1 MSEFLQATAVQA
13 GYGGALILKGI
24 DLQLR
29 QGEIG
34 VIAGPNGAGKS
45 TLLKSIF
52 GLLTVHSGSIQLAGK
67 AITNLAPDTLVKL
80 GMAFVPQEKNV
91 FESLTVEENLQMGAY
106 LRRDNYTYML
116 EKIYQDFP
124 PLAIKRKQPAGEL
137 SGGQR
142 QMVAIARALM
152 MEPQLI
158 LLDEPTAGL
167 SPLFMEEI
175 FVQIRSINTGGVSV
189 LMVEQ
194 NARQALAIAD
204 RGFILAAGKN
214 RYTDTGQHLLRDP
227 EVAKSFL
234 GG

>member
-1 MSEFLQATAVQA
+1 VHA
-13 GYGGALILKGI
+13 GYGGTLILKGV
-24 DLQLR
+24 DLQLQ
-29 QGEIG
+29 QGQIG

-52 GLLTVHSGSIQLAGK
+52 GLLTVHSGSIQLAGEL
-67 AITNLAPDTLVKL
+67 ITNVEPNVLVKR

-91 FESLTVEENLQMGAY
+91 FESLSVEENLQMGAY
-106 LRRDNYTYML
+106 LRRDNYNHLL
-116 EKIYQDFP
+116 EKIYADFP

-152 MEPQLI
+152 MEPRLI

-175 FVQIRSINTGGVSV
+175 FAQILGINADGVSV

-194 NARQALAIAD
+194 NARQALTIAD
-204 RGFILAAGKN
+204 QGFILTAGKN
-214 RYTDTGQHLLRDP
+214 RYTDSGQHLLQNP

>member
-1 MSEFLQATAVQA
+1 MSILLHVRALQA
-13 GYGGALILKGI
+13 GYGGALILKGV
-24 DLQLR
+24 DLELQR
-29 QGEIG
+29 GEIG

-45 TLLKSIF
+45 TLLKAVF
-52 GLLTVHSGSIQLAGK
+52 GLLKVHTGRIQLDGTD
-67 AITNLAPDTLVKL
+67 ITNAAPDTLVKL

-106 LRRDNYTYML
+106 LRRDNYAYML
-116 EKIYQDFP
+116 EKAYQDFP
-124 PLAIKRKQPAGEL
+124 PLAAKRKQPAGEL

-152 MEPQLI
+152 MEPDLI

-175 FVQIRSINTGGVSV
+175 FAQIRSINAGGVSV

-214 RYTDTGQHLLRDP
+214 RYTDSGQQLLQDP